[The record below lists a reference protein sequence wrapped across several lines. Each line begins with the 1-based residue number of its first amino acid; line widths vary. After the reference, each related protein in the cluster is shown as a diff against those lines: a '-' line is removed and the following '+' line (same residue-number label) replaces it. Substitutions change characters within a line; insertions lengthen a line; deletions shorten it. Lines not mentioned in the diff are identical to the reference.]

1 MKWIEQWRMLHR
13 KQPPMPEPTKWDPS
27 KWNEA
32 TDVDALKFRIDE
44 LLADNDSLQERLWA
58 MSHAMIAMAE
68 KIEELEHER

>member
-13 KQPPMPEPTKWDPS
+13 KEPEVPIQVDEPRKWSED
-27 KWNEA
+27 A
-32 TDVDALKFRIDE
+32 DVDALKFRIDE

-68 KIEELEHER
+68 KIEELEHAK